1 MQWRNGANGRFTP
14 LPCWRW
20 AFGLKM
26 IRNGLCR
33 RRGTGPTAHGAWS
46 LLHPPPL
53 DVGHMHQVM
62 HLRACTRL
70 RLRLMMGW
78 LGEKRPFGTSAPC
91 PIAFYQTLLCEA
103 SYAFRGCA
111 VIPMGKK
118 VGLGSDVEG
127 VGNGCVLRFL
137 KMLAAVR
144 LFDRPRLPYF
154 NL

>member
-1 MQWRNGANGRFTP
+1 
-14 LPCWRW
+14 
-20 AFGLKM
+20 
-26 IRNGLCR
+26 
-33 RRGTGPTAHGAWS
+33 
-46 LLHPPPL
+46 
-53 DVGHMHQVM
+53 MHQVM